1 MQSFGQQKKI
11 SVAWLANTFVDRASS
26 GTGRVAKSL
35 VEVLA
40 AKYSE
45 QIEIVLICDSHTN
58 LKIIDQYYRVHPYQI
73 VELPKLRMKRFRSIR
88 QYFLAKRVLN
98 FKIDI
103 MHFMLPRQYPFFFK
117 FPARIFIS
125 TYHAGGDITA
135 PSEKFVLSRH
145 IYNWVG
151 RTQNRNLSKVV
162 AVSRLAKNEISDAY
176 NICADRIE
184 VIPIGTDHLWD
195 LQDIPRQEE
204 KNYILIVG
212 RWQKYKN
219 MHVVLD
225 CMSKHREFFSQNY
238 KVIVLAGRRN
248 ESKSMSYAAKLMDNF
263 SKDEIVNIEK
273 VTEVELKSLY
283 KHASLVIY
291 ASTNEGFGLPPFEA
305 FGEGA
310 PILIHNNTPAAD
322 YLKNRNGVFIANLS
336 ENNDNIFKDL
346 EKALVP
352 RNINFQENRDFLKIL
367 GFTWDE
373 MAKKYLSLYQE
384 LNNV

>member
-1 MQSFGQQKKI
+1 MQSLEHQKKI
-11 SVAWLANTFVDRASS
+11 SVAWLANTFIDRASS
-26 GTGRVAKSL
+26 GTGRVAKNL

-40 AKYSE
+40 VKYPD
-45 QIEIVLICDSHTN
+45 QIEIVLICDSYTN
-58 LKIIDQYYRVHPYQI
+58 LQIIDQYYRVHPYHI
-73 VELPKLRMKRFRSIR
+73 VELPKLRINKFRSIR

-98 FKIDI
+98 YKIDI

-135 PSEKFVLSRH
+135 PSEKLVLSRH

-151 RTQNRNLSKVV
+151 KTQNRNLSKVV

-176 NICADRIE
+176 NICTDRIE

-225 CMSKHREFFSQNY
+225 CISKHRNFFSKNY
-238 KVIVLAGRRN
+238 KIIVLASRRN
-248 ESKSMSYAAKLMDNF
+248 ESKSMSYADRLMDNF
-263 SKDEIVNIEK
+263 GMDEIVNIEK
-273 VTEVELKSLY
+273 VTDAELKSLY

-291 ASTNEGFGLPPFEA
+291 PSNNEGFGLPPFEA

-310 PILIHNNTPAAD
+310 PVLIHNNTPAAD

-336 ENNDNIFKDL
+336 ENNENTFKAL
-346 EKALVP
+346 EKALVQ
-352 RNINFQENRDFLKIL
+352 RSRNFQENRDFLKTL

-373 MAKKYLSLYQE
+373 MARKYLSLYQE
-384 LNNV
+384 LNDV